1 MKSKGEKEHCIQ
13 LVAEFQRIARR
24 ERKAFCNEQCLTI
37 EVNNKRGKTRDL
49 FRKIGNIK
57 GAFCSK
63 MSITTDKN
71 GRYLVVA
78 EKLKRRWK

>member
-24 ERKAFCNEQCLTI
+24 ERKAFCNEQCLTV

-63 MSITTDKN
+63 MSIITDKN
-71 GRYLVVA
+71 GRDLVDP
-78 EKLKRRWK
+78 EENKKR

>member
-1 MKSKGEKEHCIQ
+1 M
-13 LVAEFQRIARR
+13 
-24 ERKAFCNEQCLTI
+24 
-37 EVNNKRGKTRDL
+37 GKTRDL

-63 MSITTDKN
+63 MSIITDKN